1 MEGVDRLAYRFDMN
15 QPEFQIMDSKETS
28 TIKRCA
34 KIGLY
39 SIQEGC
45 LAGAICGTTVFICA
59 PSCSAVNA
67 AILAC
72 IELTK
77 ISGMIATVLA
87 CINLSVTDD
96 VDKTHTYVMNEL
108 LHVCCGCCLSHIG
121 GRVPPLQGII
131 REGMNDF
138 YESSSKSHRD
148 RDHIN

>member
-1 MEGVDRLAYRFDMN
+1 MERVNEFTHRFETT
-15 QPEFQIMDSKETS
+15 PPKVLTMDAKETS

-59 PSCSAVNA
+59 PTCSAVNI
-67 AILAC
+67 AIPAC

-77 ISGMIATVLA
+77 ISGVIATVLA

-96 VDKTHTYVMNEL
+96 IDKTHIYIMGEL
-108 LHVCCGCCLSHIG
+108 LHICCGCCISQIG

-131 REGMNDF
+131 REGMNEF
-138 YESSSKSHRD
+138 YKSSSKSHRD